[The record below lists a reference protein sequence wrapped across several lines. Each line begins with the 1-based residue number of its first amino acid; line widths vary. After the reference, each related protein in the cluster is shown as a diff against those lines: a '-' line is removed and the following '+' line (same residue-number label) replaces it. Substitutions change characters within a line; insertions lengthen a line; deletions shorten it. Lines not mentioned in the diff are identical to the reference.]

1 MARNSTTWKPGQT
14 GNPNGR
20 PPRGET
26 LTDILR
32 VKLRELKVKGK
43 GNKPIEAKEAL
54 MITLLNIAMAGDL
67 RAIQYIMDRVD
78 GKPVQMSEISGPEGG
93 PVEIEQVRNGLLE
106 LVSRYADEG
115 DSQGVA

>member
-1 MARNSTTWKPGQT
+1 MAANKTTWKPGQS

-26 LTDILR
+26 LSELLR
-32 VKLRELKVKGK
+32 VKLREQNVNVNGAKV
-43 GNKPIEAKEAL
+43 EAKEAIIL
-54 MITLLNIAMAGDL
+54 QLIKLAVSGDL
-67 RAIQYIMDRVD
+67 RAIQYIMDRID
-78 GKPVQMSEISGPEGG
+78 GKPLQPSEVSGPEGG

-115 DSQGVA
+115 DSQGHA

>member
-1 MARNSTTWKPGQT
+1 MPKTKTTWKPGQS

-32 VKLRELKVKGK
+32 VKLRELTVKGK
-43 GNKPIEAKEAL
+43 NGKRIEAKEAI
-54 MITLLNIAMAGDL
+54 MITLLNLAMSGDL
-67 RAIQYIMDRVD
+67 RAIQYVMDRVD
-78 GKPVQMSEISGPEGG
+78 GKPVQPQEVSGPEGG

-115 DSQGVA
+115 DS